1 MSDKKIKAA
10 LQSGENRKNLKRV
23 VLVLGG
29 VLIVGFTIWFY
40 LDHRERYV
48 DPSSAGLN
56 TQDIEEKRLYNP
68 KYVSRDK
75 QDRPYTIT
83 ADVATED
90 KNGMVNLNHA
100 KMVLEQG
107 PNKFMI
113 LKANTARFQNQQLKK
128 AVLEEDVNLTLDDDM
143 TVKTS
148 KASVD
153 FQEGSIDGPNE
164 VSGEGTRG
172 TMKAKRFKVQDN
184 WNILQLYDEPEVVI
198 NENK

>member
-1 MSDKKIKAA
+1 MSDHKIKAA
-10 LQSGENRKNLKRV
+10 LRSAEIRKNVKRV
-23 VLVLGG
+23 VLAAGSM
-29 VLIVGFTIWFY
+29 LIVGFAIWFY
-40 LDHRERYV
+40 LDHQERYV
-48 DPSSAGLN
+48 NPSSAGVN
-56 TQDIEEKRLYNP
+56 TEDLEEKRLYNP

-90 KNGMVNLNHA
+90 KDGVVNLSHA
-100 KMVLEQG
+100 KIVLEQG
-107 PNKFMI
+107 SNRFMI

-128 AVLEEDVNLTLDDDM
+128 AVLEEDVNLTLDNDM

-148 KASVD
+148 KANVD

-172 TMKAKRFKVQDN
+172 TMKAKHFKVQDN
-184 WNILQLYDEPEVVI
+184 WNTLQLYDQPEVVI
-198 NENK
+198 NE